1 MAKKGEGIYALG
13 QKKGFPNYAE
23 GGTAAGR
30 EDRRHNGSPKATL
43 VEAAKAVAVVAA
55 ADETLVAVLVVS
67 KRSRWDLVFHV
78 YPEGVP
84 MFGG

>member
-1 MAKKGEGIYALG
+1 M
-13 QKKGFPNYAE
+13 
-23 GGTAAGR
+23 
-30 EDRRHNGSPKATL
+30 

>member
-1 MAKKGEGIYALG
+1 
-13 QKKGFPNYAE
+13 
-23 GGTAAGR
+23 
-30 EDRRHNGSPKATL
+30 L

-78 YPEGVP
+78 YPEGSQCLADRQRVYLHLQRR
-84 MFGG
+84 